1 MSSQMGVDPGKRQ
14 INKLSVKK
22 KVLHCAS
29 LSIGAALP
37 DTHSPS
43 RCSSM
48 LVLSRFLARATSLSV
63 TLVQRDV
70 LTGEQRDSWSHHTWN
85 YYGFIFR
92 PESRL
97 QLHKHTTYNISPWC
111 GCVCV
116 LTIPSEWSASCRRWC
131 RAHTPC
137 RAPTGLCQCSRCWRT
152 GSCGTGCPDRPSEP
166 VYWTDSGVI
175 GHNPTGTVTRW
186 RDDPLLPRP
195 DCCFVS
201 AHHYTKNKYSEW
213 RVSSCRRL
221 LLLGF
226 FSWLKEKYFVI
237 MRWAFWNS
245 KILSTHEKFL
255 ISWSLT
261 VILTERVSQHIL
273 CHNYN
278 L

>member
-1 MSSQMGVDPGKRQ
+1 MSSQIGVDPGKRQ

-22 KVLHCAS
+22 VLHCAS
-29 LSIGAALP
+29 LSIGAAMP

-70 LTGEQRDSWSHHTWN
+70 LTGSNDTWSHHTWN
-85 YYGFIFR
+85 YYGFLFR

-97 QLHKHTTYNISPWC
+97 QLHKPPTIYLL
-111 GCVCV
+111 GVCVCV

-137 RAPTGLCQCSRCWRT
+137 RAPTGLCLCSRCWRT

-166 VYWTDSGVI
+166 VYWTDSGVR

-186 RDDPLLPRP
+186 RHDPLLPRP

-201 AHHYTKNKYSEW
+201 AHHYTKNKYSVCFIEW
-213 RVSSCRRL
+213 AKWSFSPCSRL
-221 LLLGF
+221 SFKKMVIRIFLITKRKIF
-226 FSWLKEKYFVI
+226 CHREISFLKLQNYFVNTWKVSHF
-237 MRWAFWNS
+237 M
-245 KILSTHEKFL
+245 
-255 ISWSLT
+255 IST
-261 VILTERVSQHIL
+261 VILT
-273 CHNYN
+273 
-278 L
+278 